1 MQRRLYI
8 KLWQR
13 QKRDR
18 EAMTPSEGKLQC
30 LICNRWYRQVGT
42 HVWQTHG
49 CTMADYK
56 LEFGLDQGRGILP
69 DDLKEIKKNHVF
81 ENGTVKNLKKGKKF
95 WFKKGDKSLG
105 RYERSKQTL
114 DRLKNLYKLRYI
126 K

>member
-1 MQRRLYI
+1 
-8 KLWQR
+8 
-13 QKRDR
+13 
-18 EAMTPSEGKLQC
+18 
-30 LICNRWYRQVGT
+30 
-42 HVWQTHG
+42 
-49 CTMADYK
+49 MADYK

-114 DRLKNLYKLRYI
+114 DKLKNLYKLRYI